1 MMTCR
6 VKSRSNDIR
15 REGNMSLSCLDAE
28 RAAINAEQLLAS
40 PGFASLHVP
49 LASGAPGDI

>member
-1 MMTCR
+1 M
-6 VKSRSNDIR
+6 KSRSNDIR